1 MMFMRSMS
9 EKHLHIVSF
18 DIPYPANYGGVIDVF
33 YKAKALTSKG
43 VKVHLHCF
51 EYNREHSGE
60 LKKLFHRVHYYK
72 RDISKKQ
79 LFKSIPYIVS
89 SRFSEALVQNLL
101 KDNYPILLEGL
112 HTSGLLEEP
121 RLIGRKR
128 IVRTHNIEHEY
139 YQNLA
144 KVESDLFKK
153 YYFYNESAKLKR
165 YEKIL
170 KKSDLLLS
178 ISKNDENY
186 FSNRFNHVEFI
197 PAFHPFKTVDSLTGK
212 GEYVL
217 YHGNL
222 SVAENSNAA
231 KFLVNNVFNDLNI
244 PLKIAGLNPP
254 AQLRHLLKA
263 TPNVE
268 LISNPDDETLN
279 ELIQNAHINISVTAQ
294 KTGLKLKLL
303 NTLYNGRFC
312 LVNDKMLSG
321 SDLDELCIIANDHGS
336 MKRKIKSLFKQSFTN
351 EKIEDRKQKL
361 GTIYNNGHNVEQLIE
376 LVC

>member
-1 MMFMRSMS
+1 MP
-9 EKHLHIVSF
+9 EQHLHIVSF
-18 DIPYPANYGGVIDVF
+18 DIPFPANYGGVIDVF
-33 YKAKALTSKG
+33 YKAEALAKKG
-43 VKVHLHCF
+43 IQVHLHCF
-51 EYNREHSGE
+51 EYNRDHSEE
-60 LKKLFHRVHYYK
+60 LEKLFFSVHYYK

-101 KDNYPILLEGL
+101 KDDYPILLEGL
-112 HTSGLLEEP
+112 HTSGLLDEP
-121 RLIGRKR
+121 RLNGRKR

-144 KVESDLFKK
+144 KVENDLFKK

-170 KKSDLLLS
+170 EKSDLLLS
-178 ISKNDENY
+178 ISKNDEKY
-186 FSNRFNHVEFI
+186 FSKHYKHVEFV
-197 PAFHPFKTVDSLTGK
+197 PAFHPFKKVDSKLGK

-222 SVAENSNAA
+222 SVPENSNAA
-231 KFLVNNVFNDLNI
+231 KFLVNNVFNDLDI
-244 PLKIAGLNPP
+244 PLKVAGLNPP
-254 AQLRHLLKA
+254 AQLRNLFNNGK
-263 TPNVE
+263 NIE
-268 LISNPDDETLN
+268 LIPNPDDDTLN
-279 ELIQNAHINISVTAQ
+279 ELIKNAHINISVTAQ
-294 KTGLKLKLL
+294 RTGLKLKLL

-321 SDLDELCIIANDHGS
+321 SKLDDLCVIANDQWK
-336 MKRKIKSLFKQSFTN
+336 MKRAIKSLFKEEFTA
-351 EKIEDRKQKL
+351 EKIEDRKEKL
-361 GTIYNNGHNVEQLIE
+361 GTVYNNGHNVEQLIN

>member
-1 MMFMRSMS
+1 MP
-9 EKHLHIVSF
+9 EQHLHIVSF

-33 YKAKALTSKG
+33 YKAKALARHG

-51 EYNREHSGE
+51 EYNREHSPE
-60 LKKLFHRVHYYK
+60 LEKLFFSVSYYK

-79 LFKSIPYIVS
+79 LFKSTPYIVS

-101 KDNYPILLEGL
+101 NDNYPILLEGI

-121 RLIGRKR
+121 RLNGRKR

-144 KVESDLFKK
+144 KVETDLFKK

-170 KKSDLLLS
+170 NKSDLLLS

-186 FSNRFNHVEFI
+186 FSSHYKHVEFI
-197 PAFHPFKTVDSLTGK
+197 PAFHPFKEVKCKTGIGK
-212 GEYVL
+212 YVL

-222 SVAENSNAA
+222 SVPENSNAA
-231 KFLVNNVFNDLNI
+231 KFLINEVFDDLNI

-254 AQLRHLLKA
+254 KHLINLFNNGKDL
-263 TPNVE
+263 E
-268 LISNPDDETLN
+268 LIANPDNERLS

-294 KTGLKLKLL
+294 RTGLKLKLL

-321 SDLDELCIIANDHGS
+321 SNLDDLCIVANDQGS
-336 MKRKIKSLFKQSFTN
+336 MKRKIKSLFNEAFTA
-351 EKIEDRKQKL
+351 EKIEDRKEKL
-361 GTIYNNGHNVEQLIE
+361 GTVYNNGHNVEQLIK